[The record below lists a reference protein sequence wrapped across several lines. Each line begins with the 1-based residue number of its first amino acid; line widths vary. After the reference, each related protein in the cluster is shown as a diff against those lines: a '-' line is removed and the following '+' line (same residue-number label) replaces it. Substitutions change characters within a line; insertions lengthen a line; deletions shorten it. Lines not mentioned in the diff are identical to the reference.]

1 MKILHVCL
9 SCFYI
14 DNHTYQENLLPK
26 FHKKLGYDV
35 EIIAS
40 QENFDSNGNLT
51 KNGQFRQYIN
61 ENGIKVTR
69 LNYIKLPLSNRLKIY
84 QNTKKYI
91 SESNPDI
98 IFVHGS
104 QFLDLKIIY
113 KYCEINTNVKLYIDN
128 HADFSNSANTFIS
141 RFFLHKFI
149 WRLNIGKVINRTE
162 KFYGVLPARVDFLTN
177 MYKIPEEK
185 VSFLPMGADN
195 DEIERSKKEIIIKNL
210 RQKLGIQKDDFLII
224 TGGKIDEAKIQTIDL
239 INIIKKNENNKVKI
253 VVFGSIIESLQEK
266 IYSLVDNKK
275 VFYVGWISP
284 NETYDFL
291 AIADLVVFP
300 GRHSV
305 LWEQSVAMGVPTIFK
320 YWEGTTHVNINGNA
334 LFVYDD
340 NFEELRCLISKLS
353 SDTCYYNDIFNKANI
368 AANLFLYEE
377 IAKKSIELE
386 LV

>member
-51 KNGQFRQYIN
+51 KTGHFRQYIN

-69 LNYIKLPLSNRLKIY
+69 LNYVKLPLSNRLKIY

-91 SESNPDI
+91 SEFNPDI

-104 QFLDLKIIY
+104 QFLDLRVIY
-113 KYCEINTNVKLYIDN
+113 KYCEINTNVKMYIDN

-149 WRLNIGKVINRTE
+149 WRLNISRVINRTE
-162 KFYGVLPARVDFLTN
+162 KFFGVLPARVDFLTN
-177 MYKIPEEK
+177 MYKVPKEK

-195 DEIERSKKEIIIKNL
+195 DEIERSKKEIMMKNL

-239 INIIKKNENNKVKI
+239 INIVKNNKNNKVKI
-253 VVFGSIIESLQEK
+253 VVFGSIIESLQKK
-266 IYSLVDNKK
+266 IHSLVDNQK

-284 NETYDFL
+284 SETYDFL
-291 AIADLVVFP
+291 AIADLIVFP

-334 LFVYDD
+334 LFVHDD
-340 NFEELRCLISKLS
+340 NFEELHYLISKLS
-353 SDTCYYNDIFNKANI
+353 SDTFYYNDILNKANS

-377 IAKKSIELE
+377 IAKKSIDSG